1 MHTWKGGGGSVSV
14 LISYLLCRFS
24 DCRWNVFVLQIR
36 GLQAKKR
43 DEVGVKFQTRTFYK
57 YVMVTSTVP
66 YTECCMPVDGIG
78 DCVPRMVQKKSPGTQ
93 VSSGFDPNDLKYD
106 VINIKRR
113 NKVN

>member
-1 MHTWKGGGGSVSV
+1 MCLYSKYVGCKQKSES
-14 LISYLLCRFS
+14 
-24 DCRWNVFVLQIR
+24 
-36 GLQAKKR
+36 
-43 DEVGVKFQTRTFYK
+43 EVGVKFQTRTFYK

-106 VINIKRR
+106 VINAKRR